1 MPWQRVPSLW
11 NETHLG
17 SAGRWL
23 LGLIKERRSEAAI
36 GRSLIMKALVEVC
49 ISQEQP
55 PQPPGISELECGETF
70 ASSRESQAA
79 PSLSCELSGADM
91 S

>member
-1 MPWQRVPSLW
+1 
-11 NETHLG
+11 
-17 SAGRWL
+17 
-23 LGLIKERRSEAAI
+23 
-36 GRSLIMKALVEVC
+36 MKALVEVC

-55 PQPPGISELECGETF
+55 PQPPEISELECGETF

-91 S
+91 FPCQMIFNNEIILSVTFCGVLVSMKTIYVMHI

>member
-1 MPWQRVPSLW
+1 
-11 NETHLG
+11 
-17 SAGRWL
+17 
-23 LGLIKERRSEAAI
+23 
-36 GRSLIMKALVEVC
+36 MKALVEVC

-55 PQPPGISELECGETF
+55 PQPPEISELECGETF